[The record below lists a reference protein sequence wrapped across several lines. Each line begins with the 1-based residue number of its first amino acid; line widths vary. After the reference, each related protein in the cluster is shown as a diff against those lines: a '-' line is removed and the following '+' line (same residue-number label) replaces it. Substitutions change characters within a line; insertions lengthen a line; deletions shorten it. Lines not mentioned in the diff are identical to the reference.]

1 MTAAQVPATRME
13 LATTLPPT
21 TALREVPAVAARI
34 ERLGFDTV
42 HVPETTHDSLAVA
55 LLAAEHTS
63 RITVRTS
70 MTLAFP
76 RSPMVTAYAA
86 WDLARF
92 SEGRFQL
99 GLATQVRGN
108 IVGRFSVPWDRPAE
122 NLRDYLASIR
132 AIFAAFATGGP
143 LEHEGS
149 HYRFTR
155 LQPYFN
161 PGPLSTAAPALYTGG
176 VNRRVCEVAGELADG
191 FVTHATNSHPSH
203 LRTVVLPALRAGAE
217 RAGRSRIPR
226 VVVVSKSI
234 TGPTPAALAA
244 SRDSARQELAFLFS
258 TPAYRTT
265 LDRLGLG
272 RVGERLAAMAASGRW
287 AGLADTL
294 DDETLAT
301 LIPHGTYAE
310 LPDVLEQAYGGLA
323 DGLGLGLPLDPADDE
338 DFGALLERLRRIPT
352 STATCDPPATGG
364 PSDEAT
370 GATRGGAGSETLP

>member
-1 MTAAQVPATRME
+1 VTAPQTPATRME
-13 LATTLPPT
+13 LTTTLPPT
-21 TALREVPAVAARI
+21 TALREVPAVVARI

-42 HVPETTHDSLAVA
+42 HIPETTHDSLAVA

-108 IVGRFSVPWDRPAE
+108 IVGRFSVPWERPVE

-132 AIFAAFATGGP
+132 AIFAAFSTGEP

-161 PGPLSTAAPALYTGG
+161 PGPLPTAAPALYTGG

-217 RAGRSRIPR
+217 RAGRAGIPR
-226 VVVVSKSI
+226 VVVVAKSI

-287 AGLADTL
+287 TGLATVL
-294 DDETLAT
+294 DDETLAA

-310 LPDVLEQAYGGLA
+310 LPDVLGQAYGGIA
-323 DGLGLGLPLDPADDE
+323 DGLGLGLPLDPDDDE
-338 DFGALLERLRRIPT
+338 DFGALLERLRLIPT
-352 STATCDPPATGG
+352 SAAATIPPANAG
-364 PSDEAT
+364 PTS
-370 GATRGGAGSETLP
+370 ATRGVAGSETLS

>member
-1 MTAAQVPATRME
+1 MTAPPPPATGME

-21 TALREVPAVAARI
+21 TALREVPAVVARI

-76 RSPMVTAYAA
+76 RSPMLTAYAA

-92 SEGRFQL
+92 SGGRFQL

-108 IVGRFSVPWDRPAE
+108 IVGRFSMPWDRPAE
-122 NLRDYLASIR
+122 QLGDYLASVR
-132 AIFAAFATGGP
+132 AIFAAFSTGGP
-143 LEHEGS
+143 LDHEGS

-161 PGPLSTAAPALYTGG
+161 PGPLPTGAPALYTGG

-203 LRTVVLPALRAGAE
+203 LRSVVLPALRAGAE
-217 RAGRSRIPR
+217 RAGRAGLPR
-226 VVVVSKSI
+226 VVVVSRSI
-234 TGPTPAALAA
+234 TGPTPAAVAA
-244 SRDSARQELAFLFS
+244 NRDCARQELAFLFS

-272 RVGERLAAMAASGRW
+272 RVGERLAGMAASGHW

-310 LPDVLEQAYGGLA
+310 LPGLLEQTYGGLA
-323 DGLGLGLPLDPADDE
+323 DGLGLGLPPDPDDDE
-338 DFGALLERLRRIPT
+338 EFGALLARLRLIPT
-352 STATCDPPATGG
+352 STTAGGPPATGG
-364 PSDEAT
+364 PTDAT
-370 GATRGGAGSETLP
+370 TRATRSGAGSETPP

>member
-1 MTAAQVPATRME
+1 MTPQVPATRME

-21 TALREVPAVAARI
+21 TALREVPAVVARI

-42 HVPETTHDSLAVA
+42 HVPETTHDSLTVA

-92 SEGRFQL
+92 SEDRFQL

-122 NLRDYLASIR
+122 HLRDYLASIR
-132 AIFAAFATGGP
+132 AIFAAFATGAP
-143 LEHEGS
+143 LQHEGS

-161 PGPLSTAAPALYTGG
+161 PGPLSTAPPALYTGG

-203 LRTVVLPALRAGAE
+203 LRTVVLPGLRAGAE
-217 RAGRSRIPR
+217 RAGRAGIPR

-234 TGPTPAALAA
+234 TGPTQAALAA
-244 SRDSARQELAFLFS
+244 SRAAARQELAFLFS

-272 RVGERLAAMAASGRW
+272 EVGERLAGMAASGRW
-287 AGLADTL
+287 AGLADIL

-310 LPDVLEQAYGGLA
+310 LPDVLDRAYGGLA
-323 DGLGLGLPLDPADDE
+323 DGLGLGLPLDPDDDD
-338 DFGALLERLRRIPT
+338 DFGALLERLRLIPT
-352 STATCDPPATGG
+352 SAAAGDPPATGD
-364 PSDEAT
+364 PTDET
-370 GATRGGAGSETLP
+370 TSATRSDAGSETVS